1 MRELPLSNPGE
12 ADHRS
17 PRRYLL
23 WVARRLLPSLGA
35 GMGCGIVWMVTQAL
49 MPAIIGRAIDAG
61 ITAADTGALVAW
73 SGALLGLG
81 VVQAAAGVTRHRFA
95 VFNWLAGAYLTI
107 QVVTRQATRLG
118 GTLPKRL
125 ATGEV
130 VSVGVADISHV
141 GNSLDVTARAAGA
154 VVSIVVV
161 GVILVV
167 TAPVLGLVVLIGV
180 PLMAAAVAPLLRPL
194 HRAQQ
199 RQRDLVGEL
208 TTRSGD
214 IVAGLRVL
222 RGIGGEQAFAD
233 RYRRE
238 SQAVRWAGVRVAR
251 ADALLEAAQILLPG
265 MLVALVTWLGA
276 RFAVGG
282 TITVGQLVAFYGYAF
297 FLIQP
302 MRTLTEAADKITK
315 ALVSGGRIVRILAL
329 RPELPD
335 EGTAT
340 VPARSDLVDIA
351 SGLVVRPGRL
361 LAIAAAAPQDAQA
374 IADRLGRFTE
384 GEVSWG
390 SAAGAVRLRDLPLE
404 TVRRRI
410 LVSVNGDRLFSGPLR
425 DELAPAGTRHAVRGG
440 AAPHAPRSASGAGN
454 EEELRAALHAA
465 CAEDLVADVGL
476 DSYIAEGGREFS
488 GGQQQRLRLA
498 RALAAD
504 PDVLIL
510 VEPTSA
516 VDAHTEARIAGRLAK
531 VRGGRT
537 TIVCTTS
544 PLVLDR
550 ADHVAYVEDGKV
562 VAEGTH
568 SDLLVSEPRYAQTV
582 TREEEAE

>member
-1 MRELPLSNPGE
+1 
-12 ADHRS
+12 
-17 PRRYLL
+17 
-23 WVARRLLPSLGA
+23 
-35 GMGCGIVWMVTQAL
+35 VTK
-49 MPAIIGRAIDAG
+49 
-61 ITAADTGALVAW
+61 
-73 SGALLGLG
+73 
-81 VVQAAAGVTRHRFA
+81 
-95 VFNWLAGAYLTI
+95 
-107 QVVTRQATRLG
+107 QATRLG
-118 GTLPKRL
+118 ATLPRKL

-130 VSVGVADISHV
+130 VSIGVADIAHV
-141 GNSLDVTARAAGA
+141 GNALDVTARATGA
-154 VVSIVVV
+154 VVSIVLV
-161 GVILVV
+161 GAVLLI
-167 TAPVLGLVVLIGV
+167 TSPPLGLIVLVGV

-194 HRAQQ
+194 HRAQH
-199 RQRDLVGEL
+199 RQRDLLGEL

-222 RGIGGEQAFAD
+222 RGIGGEQVFAG
-233 RYRRE
+233 RYRAE

-251 ADALLEAAQILLPG
+251 ADALLDAAQVLLPG

-276 RFAVGG
+276 RFAIDGR
-282 TITVGQLVAFYGYAF
+282 ITVGQLVAFYGYGY
-297 FLIQP
+297 FLTQP

-315 ALVSGGRIVRILAL
+315 AMVSAGRIVRSLSI
-329 RPELPD
+329 RPDLPD

-340 VPARSDLVDIA
+340 APGRADLVDIT

-361 LAIAAAAPQDAQA
+361 LAIAAAAPADAQA
-374 IADRLGRFTE
+374 IADRLGRFAE

-390 SAAGAVRLRDLPLE
+390 AVRLRDVPLE

-410 LVSVNGDRLFSGPLR
+410 LVAVNGDRVFAGRLGG
-425 DELAPAGTRHAVRGG
+425 ELAPNG
-440 AAPHAPRSASGAGN
+440 ASA
-454 EEELRAALHAA
+454 EELRTALHTA

-476 DSYIAEGGREFS
+476 DSHIAEGGREFS
-488 GGQQQRLRLA
+488 GGQLQRLRLV

-531 VRGGRT
+531 ARSGRT

-562 VAEGTH
+562 IAEGTH
-568 SDLLVSEPRYAQTV
+568 RDLLDGEPRYAVTV
-582 TREEEAE
+582 TREEADRVAL

>member
-1 MRELPLSNPGE
+1 MRELPLPNPGA

-17 PRRYLL
+17 PPRYLL

-49 MPAIIGRAIDAG
+49 MPAIIGRAIDTG
-61 ITAADTGALVAW
+61 ITADDTGALMAW
-73 SGALLGLG
+73 AGALLGLG

-107 QVVTRQATRLG
+107 QVVTRQANRLG

-141 GNSLDVTARAAGA
+141 GNALDVTARAAGA

-161 GVILVV
+161 GAILLV
-167 TAPVLGLVVLIGV
+167 TAPALGLIVLIGV
-180 PLMAAAVAPLLRPL
+180 PLMAVVVAPLLRPL
-194 HRAQQ
+194 HRAQH

-222 RGIGGEQAFAD
+222 RGIGGEQVFAD

-238 SQAVRWAGVRVAR
+238 SQAVRSAGVRVAR
-251 ADALLEAAQILLPG
+251 ADALLEGAQILLPG
-265 MLVALVTWLGA
+265 LLVALVTWLGA
-276 RFAVGG
+276 RFAAGG

-315 ALVSGGRIVRILAL
+315 ALVSGGRIVRILAM

-335 EGTAT
+335 EGTVT
-340 VPARSDLVDIA
+340 QPPRGDLVDIA

-361 LAIAAAAPQDAQA
+361 LGIAAVAPEDARA

-390 SAAGAVRLRDLPLE
+390 SADGAVRLRDLPLQ

-410 LVSVNGDRLFSGPLR
+410 LVAVNGDRLFSGRLR
-425 DELAPAGTRHAVRGG
+425 DELAPAG
-440 AAPHAPRSASGAGN
+440 
-454 EEELRAALHAA
+454 
-465 CAEDLVADVGL
+465 
-476 DSYIAEGGREFS
+476 
-488 GGQQQRLRLA
+488 
-498 RALAAD
+498 
-504 PDVLIL
+504 
-510 VEPTSA
+510 
-516 VDAHTEARIAGRLAK
+516 
-531 VRGGRT
+531 
-537 TIVCTTS
+537 
-544 PLVLDR
+544 
-550 ADHVAYVEDGKV
+550 
-562 VAEGTH
+562 
-568 SDLLVSEPRYAQTV
+568 
-582 TREEEAE
+582 